1 MENTELNQ
9 TIETQTSAAAI
20 APADPFDGI
29 IKNGDT
35 YRGTV
40 TQFIEAGIKLNGL
53 KMDAVSLSAFGR
65 YKLIPQVGERK
76 PARGRSA
83 AVYEIKSGQGGFEL

>member
-1 MENTELNQ
+1 MENIELNQ
-9 TIETQTSAAAI
+9 TAEDTQSTAT
-20 APADPFDGI
+20 ADPFDGI

-40 TQFIEAGIKLNGL
+40 TQFIEAGIKLNGI
-53 KMDAVSLSAFGR
+53 KMDAVSLSALGR

-83 AVYEIKSGQGGFEL
+83 AVYEIKSGHGGFEL